1 MSIKRKIRLVDSTM
15 RDGSHPMAHQ
25 FTAEQVTQIAQ
36 ALDGAGIPL
45 VEISHGDGLGG
56 SSLNYGFSKE
66 DEQDLIAAVNSA
78 MPNSRIT
85 VLLLPGIGIQED
97 LKESY
102 DRGARAVRVATH
114 CTEADIA
121 IQHIGLARDLG
132 METLGFLMM
141 AHMIEPADLVEQA
154 KIHESSGAEAV
165 YVTDS
170 AGALRPD
177 GVRARVSALREALDP
192 KTKIGIHCHNNLGL
206 GIGNS
211 LAAVEEGAEYVDG
224 CLGGLGAGAGNA
236 QTEVLASVLELE
248 GYETGVDI
256 YKIMDAAEDV
266 VKPMMQRPQII
277 DRASL
282 VLGYA
287 GVYSS
292 FLLHTYRAAAK
303 FNIEPRDILMEL
315 GKRKIVG
322 GQEDSILDLAAE
334 LASEQE
340 KTTAS

>member
-1 MSIKRKIRLVDSTM
+1 MTEKKRYIRVVDSTM

-25 FTAEQVTQIAQ
+25 YTTEQVAEISA
-36 ALDGAGIPL
+36 ALDGAGVPL
-45 VEISHGDGLGG
+45 IEVSHGDGLGG
-56 SSLNYGFSKE
+56 SSLNYGFSKV
-66 DEQDLIAAVNSA
+66 DEQDLLAAAQGAIKNA
-78 MPNSRIT
+78 DIT

-97 LKESY
+97 LKAAY

-121 IQHIGLARDLG
+121 IQHIGLARELG

-141 AHMIEPADLVEQA
+141 AHMIEPEALLEQA
-154 KIHESSGAEAV
+154 KIQEAAGAQTV

-170 AGALRPD
+170 AGAMRPD
-177 GVRARVSALREALDP
+177 GVKRRVEALRTGLNPE
-192 KTKIGIHCHNNLGL
+192 TKVGIHCHNNLGL

-211 LAAVEEGAEYVDG
+211 LAAIDEGADYVDG
-224 CLGGLGAGAGNA
+224 SLAGLGAGAGNA
-236 QTEVLASVLELE
+236 QTEVLAAVLELE
-248 GYETGVDI
+248 GYETGIDV
-256 YKIMDAAEDV
+256 YKIMDAAEEV
-266 VKPMMQRPQII
+266 VRPMMQRPQIV

-315 GKRKIVG
+315 GRRKVVG
-322 GQEDSILDLAAE
+322 GQEDSIIDLAAE
-334 LASEQE
+334 LAAAKS
-340 KTTAS
+340 

>member
-1 MSIKRKIRLVDSTM
+1 VTL
-15 RDGSHPMAHQ
+15 RDGMHAIRHQ
-25 FTAEQVTQIAQ
+25 YGLHHVTAICK
-36 ALDGAGIPL
+36 ALDDAKVDAIE
-45 VEISHGDGLGG
+45 VSHGDGLAGM
-56 SSLNYGFSKE
+56 SFNYGFAAHSDIEYIEVAADAVEHAKIATL
-66 DEQDLIAAVNSA
+66 LI
-78 MPNSRIT
+78 
-85 VLLLPGIGIQED
+85 PGIGTVTD
-97 LKESY
+97 LK
-102 DRGARAVRVATH
+102 DAHDAGARSVRIATH

-121 IQHIGLARDLG
+121 VQHIGLARELG

-141 AHMIEPADLVEQA
+141 AHMIEPDDLVEQA
-154 KIHESSGAEAV
+154 KVQEASGAQAV

-177 GVRARVSALREALDP
+177 GVRRRVSSLRDALDP
-192 KTKIGIHCHNNLGL
+192 ETKVGIHCHNNLGL

-211 LAAVEEGAEYVDG
+211 LAAIEEGAEYVDG

-236 QTEVLASVLELE
+236 QTEVLAAVLELE
-248 GYETGVDI
+248 GYETGVDV

-266 VKPMMQRPQII
+266 VRPMMQRPQII

-315 GKRKIVG
+315 GRRKVVG
-322 GQEDSILDLAAE
+322 GQEDSIID
-334 LASEQE
+334 LASELAAQ
-340 KTTAS
+340 KG

>member
-1 MSIKRKIRLVDSTM
+1 MTLTKGAVRVVDSTM

-25 FTAEQVTQIAQ
+25 YTVEQVSQIAK
-36 ALDGAGIPL
+36 ALDEAGVPL
-45 VEISHGDGLGG
+45 IEVSHGDGLGG
-56 SSLNYGFSKE
+56 SSQNYGFSHT
-66 DEQDLIAAVNSA
+66 DEQDLLSAVKANITNA
-78 MPNSRIT
+78 GIT

-97 LKESY
+97 LKEAF
-102 DRGARAVRVATH
+102 DRGARAVRIATH

-121 IQHIGLARDLG
+121 VQHIGLARELG

-141 AHMIEPADLVEQA
+141 AHMIEPDDLVEQA
-154 KIHESSGAEAV
+154 KVQEASGAEAV

-177 GVRARVSALREALDP
+177 GVRARVSALRQALDP
-192 KTKIGIHCHNNLGL
+192 ETKVGIHCHNNLGL

-211 LAAVEEGAEYVDG
+211 LAAIEEGAEYVDG

-236 QTEVLASVLELE
+236 MTEVLVAVLELE
-248 GYETGVDI
+248 GYETGVDV

-266 VKPMMQRPQII
+266 VRPMMQRPQII

-315 GKRKIVG
+315 GRRKVVG
-322 GQEDSILDLAAE
+322 GQEDSIIDLAAE
-334 LASEQE
+334 LAAQRG
-340 KTTAS
+340 

>member
-1 MSIKRKIRLVDSTM
+1 
-15 RDGSHPMAHQ
+15 MAHQ
-25 FTAEQVTQIAQ
+25 YTTEQVAEISA
-36 ALDGAGIPL
+36 ALDGAGVPL
-45 VEISHGDGLGG
+45 IEVSHGDGLGG
-56 SSLNYGFSKE
+56 SSLNYGFSKV
-66 DEQDLIAAVNSA
+66 DEQDLLAAAQGAIKNA
-78 MPNSRIT
+78 EIT

-97 LKESY
+97 LKAAY

-121 IQHIGLARDLG
+121 IQHIGLARELG

-141 AHMIEPADLVEQA
+141 AHMIEPEALLEQA
-154 KIHESSGAEAV
+154 KIQEAAGAQTV

-170 AGALRPD
+170 AGAMRPD
-177 GVRARVSALREALDP
+177 GVKRRVEALRTGLNPE
-192 KTKIGIHCHNNLGL
+192 TKVGIHCHNNLGL

-211 LAAVEEGAEYVDG
+211 LAAIDEGADYVDG
-224 CLGGLGAGAGNA
+224 SLAGLGAGAGNA
-236 QTEVLASVLELE
+236 QTEVLAAVLELE
-248 GYETGVDI
+248 GYETGIDV
-256 YKIMDAAEDV
+256 YKIMDAAEEV
-266 VKPMMQRPQII
+266 VRPMMQRPQIV

-315 GKRKIVG
+315 GRRKVVG
-322 GQEDSILDLAAE
+322 GQEDSIIDLAAE
-334 LASEQE
+334 LAAAKS
-340 KTTAS
+340 

>member
-1 MSIKRKIRLVDSTM
+1 MTEKKRYIRVVDSTM

-25 FTAEQVTQIAQ
+25 YTTEQVAEISA
-36 ALDGAGIPL
+36 ALDGAGVPL
-45 VEISHGDGLGG
+45 IEVSHGDGLGG
-56 SSLNYGFSKE
+56 SSLNYGFSKV
-66 DEQDLIAAVNSA
+66 DEQDLLAAAQGAIKNA
-78 MPNSRIT
+78 EIT

-97 LKESY
+97 LKAAY

-121 IQHIGLARDLG
+121 IQHIGLARELG

-141 AHMIEPADLVEQA
+141 AHMIEPEALLEQA
-154 KIHESSGAEAV
+154 KIQEAAGAQTV

-170 AGALRPD
+170 AGAMRPD
-177 GVRARVSALREALDP
+177 GVKRRVEALRTGLNPE
-192 KTKIGIHCHNNLGL
+192 TKVGIHCHNNLGL

-211 LAAVEEGAEYVDG
+211 LAAIDEGADYVDG
-224 CLGGLGAGAGNA
+224 SLAGLGAGAGNA
-236 QTEVLASVLELE
+236 QTEVLAAVLELE
-248 GYETGVDI
+248 GYETGIDV
-256 YKIMDAAEDV
+256 YKIMDAAEEV
-266 VKPMMQRPQII
+266 VRPMMQRPQIV

-315 GKRKIVG
+315 GRRTVVG
-322 GQEDSILDLAAE
+322 GQEDSIIDLAAE
-334 LASEQE
+334 LAAAKS
-340 KTTAS
+340 

>member
-1 MSIKRKIRLVDSTM
+1 MTEKKRYIRVVDSTM

-25 FTAEQVTQIAQ
+25 YTTEQVAEISA
-36 ALDGAGIPL
+36 ALDGAGVPL
-45 VEISHGDGLGG
+45 IEVSHGDGLGG
-56 SSLNYGFSKE
+56 SSLNYGFSKV
-66 DEQDLIAAVNSA
+66 DEQDLLAAAQGAIKNA
-78 MPNSRIT
+78 EIT

-97 LKESY
+97 LKAAY

-121 IQHIGLARDLG
+121 IQHIGLARELG

-141 AHMIEPADLVEQA
+141 AHMIEPEALLEQA
-154 KIHESSGAEAV
+154 KIQEAAGAQTV

-170 AGALRPD
+170 AGAMRPD
-177 GVRARVSALREALDP
+177 GVKRRVEALRTGLNPE
-192 KTKIGIHCHNNLGL
+192 TKVGIHCHNNLGL

-211 LAAVEEGAEYVDG
+211 LAAIDEGADYVDG
-224 CLGGLGAGAGNA
+224 SLAGLGAGAGNA
-236 QTEVLASVLELE
+236 QTEVLAAVLELE
-248 GYETGVDI
+248 GYETGIDV
-256 YKIMDAAEDV
+256 YKIMDAAEEV
-266 VKPMMQRPQII
+266 VRPMMQRPQIV

-315 GKRKIVG
+315 GRRKVVG
-322 GQEDSILDLAAE
+322 GQEDSIIDLAAE
-334 LASEQE
+334 LAAAKS
-340 KTTAS
+340 

>member
-1 MSIKRKIRLVDSTM
+1 MTEKKRYIRVVDSTM

-25 FTAEQVTQIAQ
+25 YTTEQVAEISA
-36 ALDGAGIPL
+36 ALDGAGVPL
-45 VEISHGDGLGG
+45 IEVSHGDGLGG
-56 SSLNYGFSKE
+56 SSLNYGFSKV
-66 DEQDLIAAVNSA
+66 DEQDLLAAAQGAIKNA
-78 MPNSRIT
+78 EIT

-97 LKESY
+97 LKAAY

-121 IQHIGLARDLG
+121 IQHIGLARELG

-141 AHMIEPADLVEQA
+141 AHMIEPEALLEQA
-154 KIHESSGAEAV
+154 KIQEAAGAQTV

-170 AGALRPD
+170 AGAMRPD
-177 GVRARVSALREALDP
+177 GVKRRVEALRTGLNPE
-192 KTKIGIHCHNNLGL
+192 TKVGIHCHNNLGL

-211 LAAVEEGAEYVDG
+211 LAAIDEGADYVDG
-224 CLGGLGAGAGNA
+224 SLAGLGAGAGNA
-236 QTEVLASVLELE
+236 QTEVLAAVLELE
-248 GYETGVDI
+248 GYDTGIDV
-256 YKIMDAAEDV
+256 YKIMDAAEEV
-266 VKPMMQRPQII
+266 VRPMMQRPQIV

-315 GKRKIVG
+315 GRRKVVG
-322 GQEDSILDLAAE
+322 GQEDSIIDLAAE
-334 LASEQE
+334 LAAAKS
-340 KTTAS
+340 

>member
-1 MSIKRKIRLVDSTM
+1 MTLTKGAVRVVDSTM

-25 FTAEQVTQIAQ
+25 YTVEQVAQIAK
-36 ALDGAGIPL
+36 ALDEAGVPL
-45 VEISHGDGLGG
+45 IEVSHGDGLGG
-56 SSLNYGFSKE
+56 SSQNYGFSHT
-66 DEQDLIAAVNSA
+66 DEQDLLSAVKASITNA
-78 MPNSRIT
+78 GIT

-97 LKESY
+97 LKEAF
-102 DRGARAVRVATH
+102 DRGARAVRIATH

-121 IQHIGLARDLG
+121 VQHIGLARELG

-141 AHMIEPADLVEQA
+141 AHMIEPDDLVEQA
-154 KIHESSGAEAV
+154 KVQEASGAEAV

-177 GVRARVSALREALDP
+177 GVRARVSALRQALDP
-192 KTKIGIHCHNNLGL
+192 DTKVGIHCHNNLGL

-211 LAAVEEGAEYVDG
+211 LAAIEEGAEYVDG

-236 QTEVLASVLELE
+236 MTEVLVAVLELE
-248 GYETGVDI
+248 GYETGVDV

-266 VKPMMQRPQII
+266 VRPMMQRPQII

-315 GKRKIVG
+315 GRRKVVG
-322 GQEDSILDLAAE
+322 GQEDSIIDLAAE
-334 LASEQE
+334 LAAQRG
-340 KTTAS
+340 

>member
-1 MSIKRKIRLVDSTM
+1 MTLTKGAVRVVDSTM

-25 FTAEQVTQIAQ
+25 YTVEQVAQIAK
-36 ALDGAGIPL
+36 ALDEAGVPL
-45 VEISHGDGLGG
+45 IEVSHGDGLGG
-56 SSLNYGFSKE
+56 SSQNYGFSHT
-66 DEQDLIAAVNSA
+66 DEQDLLSAVKASITNA
-78 MPNSRIT
+78 GIT

-97 LKESY
+97 LKEAF
-102 DRGARAVRVATH
+102 DRGARAVRIATH

-121 IQHIGLARDLG
+121 VQHIGLARELG

-141 AHMIEPADLVEQA
+141 AHMIEPDDLVEQA
-154 KIHESSGAEAV
+154 KVQEASGAEAV

-177 GVRARVSALREALDP
+177 GVRARVSALRQALDP
-192 KTKIGIHCHNNLGL
+192 DTKVGIHCHNNLGL

-211 LAAVEEGAEYVDG
+211 LAAIEEGAEYVDG

-236 QTEVLASVLELE
+236 MTEVLVAVLELE
-248 GYETGVDI
+248 GYETGVDV

-266 VKPMMQRPQII
+266 VRPMMQRPQII

-315 GKRKIVG
+315 GRRKVVG
-322 GQEDSILDLAAE
+322 GQEDSIIDLAAE
-334 LASEQE
+334 LA
-340 KTTAS
+340 ALRG

>member
-1 MSIKRKIRLVDSTM
+1 MSSKGYVRLVDSTM

-25 FTAEQVTQIAQ
+25 YTVEQVTEIAR
-36 ALDGAGIPL
+36 ALDDAGVPL
-45 VEISHGDGLGG
+45 IEVSHGDGLGG
-56 SSLNYGFSKE
+56 SSQNYGFSHT
-66 DEQDLIAAVNSA
+66 DEQQLLRAVQGALTNS
-78 MPNSRIT
+78 SIT

-97 LKESY
+97 LKEAY
-102 DRGARAVRVATH
+102 DRGARAVRIATH

-121 IQHIGLARDLG
+121 VQHIGLARELG

-141 AHMIEPADLVEQA
+141 AHMIEPDDLVEQA
-154 KIHESSGAEAV
+154 KVQEASGAQAV

-177 GVRARVSALREALDP
+177 GVRRRVSALRDALDP
-192 KTKIGIHCHNNLGL
+192 ETKVGIHCHNNLGL

-211 LAAVEEGAEYVDG
+211 LAAIEEGAEYVDG

-236 QTEVLASVLELE
+236 QTEVLAAVLELE
-248 GYETGVDI
+248 GYETGVDV

-266 VKPMMQRPQII
+266 VRPMMQRPQII

-315 GKRKIVG
+315 GRRKVVG
-322 GQEDSILDLAAE
+322 GQEDSIID
-334 LASEQE
+334 LASELAAQ
-340 KTTAS
+340 KG

>member
-1 MSIKRKIRLVDSTM
+1 M
-15 RDGSHPMAHQ
+15 
-25 FTAEQVTQIAQ
+25 
-36 ALDGAGIPL
+36 
-45 VEISHGDGLGG
+45 
-56 SSLNYGFSKE
+56 
-66 DEQDLIAAVNSA
+66 
-78 MPNSRIT
+78 
-85 VLLLPGIGIQED
+85 
-97 LKESY
+97 
-102 DRGARAVRVATH
+102 
-114 CTEADIA
+114 
-121 IQHIGLARDLG
+121 
-132 METLGFLMM
+132 
-141 AHMIEPADLVEQA
+141 
-154 KIHESSGAEAV
+154 
-165 YVTDS
+165 
-170 AGALRPD
+170 RPD
-177 GVRARVSALREALDP
+177 GVRARVSALRKALDP
-192 KTKIGIHCHNNLGL
+192 NTKIGIHCHNNLGL

-248 GYETGVDI
+248 GYDTGVDV

-322 GQEDSILDLAAE
+322 GQEDSIIDLAAE
-334 LASEQE
+334 LASDQA
-340 KTTAS
+340 KTAAG

>member
-1 MSIKRKIRLVDSTM
+1 M
-15 RDGSHPMAHQ
+15 
-25 FTAEQVTQIAQ
+25 
-36 ALDGAGIPL
+36 
-45 VEISHGDGLGG
+45 
-56 SSLNYGFSKE
+56 
-66 DEQDLIAAVNSA
+66 
-78 MPNSRIT
+78 
-85 VLLLPGIGIQED
+85 
-97 LKESY
+97 
-102 DRGARAVRVATH
+102 
-114 CTEADIA
+114 
-121 IQHIGLARDLG
+121 
-132 METLGFLMM
+132 
-141 AHMIEPADLVEQA
+141 
-154 KIHESSGAEAV
+154 
-165 YVTDS
+165 
-170 AGALRPD
+170 
-177 GVRARVSALREALDP
+177 
-192 KTKIGIHCHNNLGL
+192 
-206 GIGNS
+206 
-211 LAAVEEGAEYVDG
+211 
-224 CLGGLGAGAGNA
+224 
-236 QTEVLASVLELE
+236 ASVLELE

>member
-1 MSIKRKIRLVDSTM
+1 MADKRYVRVVDSTM

-25 FTAEQVTQIAQ
+25 YTAEQVAEIAG
-36 ALDGAGIPL
+36 ALDATGIPIIE
-45 VEISHGDGLGG
+45 VSHGDGLGG
-56 SSLNYGFSKE
+56 SSFNYGFSKQ
-66 DEQDLIAAVNSA
+66 DEQELLDAANKVVTNAQIA
-78 MPNSRIT
+78 
-85 VLLLPGIGIQED
+85 VLLLPGIGTQEHLD
-97 LKESY
+97 AAY

-121 IQHIGLARDLG
+121 QQHIGLAHELG

-141 AHMIEPADLVEQA
+141 AHMIEPDALVEQA
-154 KIHESSGAEAV
+154 KLMESYGAQAV

-177 GVRARVSALREALDP
+177 GVRRRVSALRNALDP
-192 KTKIGIHCHNNLGL
+192 ATKVGIHCHNNLGL
-206 GIGNS
+206 AIGNS
-211 LAAVEEGAEYVDG
+211 LVGIEEGADYVDG
-224 CLGGLGAGAGNA
+224 CCAGLGAGAGNA
-236 QTEVLASVLELE
+236 QTEVLVAVLELE
-248 GYETGVDI
+248 GYDTGVDV
-256 YKIMDAAEDV
+256 YKIMDVAEEV

-315 GKRKIVG
+315 GRRKVVG
-322 GQEDSILDLAAE
+322 GQEDTIIDLAAE
-334 LASEQE
+334 LSQQQKEEASG
-340 KTTAS
+340 

>member
-1 MSIKRKIRLVDSTM
+1 MTLTKGAVRVVDSTM

-25 FTAEQVTQIAQ
+25 YTVEQVAQIAK
-36 ALDGAGIPL
+36 ALDEAGVPL
-45 VEISHGDGLGG
+45 IEMSHGDGLGG
-56 SSLNYGFSKE
+56 SSQNYGFSHT
-66 DEQDLIAAVNSA
+66 DEQDLLSAVKASITNA
-78 MPNSRIT
+78 GIT

-97 LKESY
+97 LKEAF
-102 DRGARAVRVATH
+102 DRGARAVRIATH

-121 IQHIGLARDLG
+121 VQHIGLARELG

-141 AHMIEPADLVEQA
+141 AHMIEPDDLVEQA
-154 KIHESSGAEAV
+154 KVQEASGAEAV

-177 GVRARVSALREALDP
+177 GVRARVSALRQALDP
-192 KTKIGIHCHNNLGL
+192 DTKVGIHCHNNLGL

-211 LAAVEEGAEYVDG
+211 LAAIEEGAEYVDG

-236 QTEVLASVLELE
+236 MTEVLVAVLELE
-248 GYETGVDI
+248 GYETGVDV

-266 VKPMMQRPQII
+266 VRPMMQRPQII

-315 GKRKIVG
+315 GRRKVVG
-322 GQEDSILDLAAE
+322 GQEDSIIDLAAE
-334 LASEQE
+334 LAAQRG
-340 KTTAS
+340 

>member
-1 MSIKRKIRLVDSTM
+1 MAEKKRYIRVVDSTM

-25 FTAEQVTQIAQ
+25 YTAEQVAEISA

-45 VEISHGDGLGG
+45 IEVSHGDGLGG
-56 SSLNYGFSKE
+56 SSLNYGFSKV
-66 DEQDLIAAVNSA
+66 DEQDLLAAAQGAIKNA
-78 MPNSRIT
+78 EIT

-97 LKESY
+97 LKAAF

-121 IQHIGLARDLG
+121 IQHIGLARELG

-141 AHMIEPADLVEQA
+141 AHMIEPEALLEQA
-154 KIHESSGAEAV
+154 KIQEDAGAQTV

-170 AGALRPD
+170 AGAMRPD
-177 GVRARVSALREALDP
+177 GVRRRVEALRSGLNPE
-192 KTKIGIHCHNNLGL
+192 TKVGIHCHNNLGL

-211 LAAVEEGAEYVDG
+211 LAAIEEGADYVDG
-224 CLGGLGAGAGNA
+224 SLAGLGAGAGNA
-236 QTEVLASVLELE
+236 QTEVLAAVLELE
-248 GYETGVDI
+248 GYETGIDT

-266 VKPMMQRPQII
+266 VRPMMQRPQIV

-315 GKRKIVG
+315 GRRKVVG
-322 GQEDSILDLAAE
+322 GQEDSIIDLAAE
-334 LASEQE
+334 LAA
-340 KTTAS
+340 KA

>member
-1 MSIKRKIRLVDSTM
+1 MTLTKGAVRVVDSTM

-25 FTAEQVTQIAQ
+25 YTVEQVSQIAK
-36 ALDGAGIPL
+36 ALDEAGVPL
-45 VEISHGDGLGG
+45 IEVSHGDGLGG
-56 SSLNYGFSKE
+56 SSQNYGFSHT
-66 DEQDLIAAVNSA
+66 DEQDLLSAVKSSITNA
-78 MPNSRIT
+78 GIT

-97 LKESY
+97 LKEAF
-102 DRGARAVRVATH
+102 DRGARAVRIATH

-121 IQHIGLARDLG
+121 VQHIGLARELG

-141 AHMIEPADLVEQA
+141 AHMIEPDDLVEQA
-154 KIHESSGAEAV
+154 KVQEASGAEAV

-177 GVRARVSALREALDP
+177 GVRARVSALRQALDP
-192 KTKIGIHCHNNLGL
+192 DTKVGIHCHNNLGL

-211 LAAVEEGAEYVDG
+211 LAAIEEGAEYVDG

-236 QTEVLASVLELE
+236 MTEVLVAVLELE
-248 GYETGVDI
+248 GYETGVDV

-266 VKPMMQRPQII
+266 VRPMMQRPQII

-315 GKRKIVG
+315 GRRKVVG
-322 GQEDSILDLAAE
+322 GQEDSIIDLAAE
-334 LASEQE
+334 LAAQRG
-340 KTTAS
+340 

>member
-1 MSIKRKIRLVDSTM
+1 MTEKKRYIRVVDSTM

-25 FTAEQVTQIAQ
+25 YTTEQVAEISA
-36 ALDGAGIPL
+36 ALDGAGVPL
-45 VEISHGDGLGG
+45 IEVSHGDGLGG
-56 SSLNYGFSKE
+56 SSLNYGFSKV
-66 DEQDLIAAVNSA
+66 DEQDLLAAAQGAIKNA
-78 MPNSRIT
+78 EIT

-97 LKESY
+97 LKAAY

-121 IQHIGLARDLG
+121 IQHIGLARELG

-141 AHMIEPADLVEQA
+141 AHMIEPEALLEQA
-154 KIHESSGAEAV
+154 KIQEAAGAQTV

-170 AGALRPD
+170 AGAMRPD
-177 GVRARVSALREALDP
+177 GVKRRVEALRTGLNPE
-192 KTKIGIHCHNNLGL
+192 TKVGIHCHNNLGL

-211 LAAVEEGAEYVDG
+211 LAAIDEGADYVDG
-224 CLGGLGAGAGNA
+224 SLAGLGAGAGNA
-236 QTEVLASVLELE
+236 QTEVLAAVLELE
-248 GYETGVDI
+248 GYETGIDV
-256 YKIMDAAEDV
+256 YKIMDAAEEV
-266 VKPMMQRPQII
+266 VRPMMQRPQIV

-315 GKRKIVG
+315 GRRKVVG
-322 GQEDSILDLAAE
+322 GQEDSIIDLAAE
-334 LASEQE
+334 LAAA
-340 KTTAS
+340 KP